1 MGHARICRTKIVTFQ
16 RDPLKLSQCSTK
28 VWVKVQNRRLGRKGG
43 EGILFL
49 KQGDQFSMLKIRP
62 KCNPTPFLSKLMGY
76 LHNPTDISENC
87 VKRHQ
92 KVSYNKK

>member
-28 VWVKVQNRRLGRKGG
+28 VWVKVQNRRLGR
-43 EGILFL
+43 